1 MQVYQNSEQGQGLLG
16 RSLSFSRSAVALGG
30 FDAIHIGH
38 QAIIRKVVET
48 AKAEGLTSVVYL
60 FCNQPR
66 SVVKGQESPGIYP
79 LSKRLEFLEE
89 LGVDVAV
96 AEWFTPEFQ
105 EISPE
110 VFVKKYLKDWL
121 CAEFVAAGFD
131 YRFGHKGSGD
141 MARLQELCQAE
152 RIQVYEQ
159 APVLLDGEIVSS
171 TRIRRLLQTGAV
183 MDAEQCLGRPFS
195 VSGTVVSGNRIGR
208 TIGFPTANVEYQ
220 PAYLLP
226 KQGVYLTKTKAEGSW
241 YPSITHLGA
250 RPTVTDGAIR
260 LETHLLQYQG
270 DLYGKKIEVAFVKFL
285 REVTKFKSLEDLQA
299 QLCEDKKNAEI

>member
-1 MQVYQNSEQGQGLLG
+1 MNC
-16 RSLSFSRSAVALGG
+16 
-30 FDAIHIGH
+30 
-38 QAIIRKVVET
+38 T
-48 AKAEGLTSVVYL
+48 KAE
-60 FCNQPR
+60 
-66 SVVKGQESPGIYP
+66 
-79 LSKRLEFLEE
+79 
-89 LGVDVAV
+89 
-96 AEWFTPEFQ
+96 
-105 EISPE
+105 
-110 VFVKKYLKDWL
+110 
-121 CAEFVAAGFD
+121 
-131 YRFGHKGSGD
+131 
-141 MARLQELCQAE
+141 
-152 RIQVYEQ
+152 EQ

-250 RPTVTDGAIR
+250 RPTVTDGTIR